1 MDTDRIWMFYSE
13 EDDEHSVAGQLQ
25 GQHYF
30 EEDDDEHSAGQVQ
43 GQGHRWF
50 HWGSAARWRHRHLK
64 GAQMRHFCTTAH
76 KGGRVK
82 HFCNKEGLE
91 VTEDRLM
98 QRKVLILVLLV
109 FL

>member
-1 MDTDRIWMFYSE
+1 MFFSE
-13 EDDEHSVAGQLQ
+13 EDDEHSVAGQVQ

-76 KGGRVK
+76 KGGRDRN
-82 HFCNKEGLE
+82 FCTKEEQE
-91 VTEDRLM
+91 VTEDRFM
-98 QRKVLILVLLV
+98 QRKVLILVLRV